1 MSFLLSLFF
10 LSRFPA
16 CWASCR
22 FPCIRFSLRSAST
35 MEAFAELGFCCA
47 WLLPHRG
54 PAKIVSVR
62 LNPSHGTI
70 FVRVVCDFLSSV
82 SSQQKFEVMEGPVL
96 ELHVKAQFY
105 LENKGKYILKLGGVG
120 STQKTQKRSP
130 APSIL
135 APLLLLLG
143 LPCVNWACQEG
154 SLFYLR
160 SSLWSSDLPLFYFH
174 GLSPA
179 LSFSHCHSGL
189 IFPILTAE
197 CIHTYISFWVNF
209 SEEP

>member
-1 MSFLLSLFF
+1 MW
-10 LSRFPA
+10 FPQ
-16 CWASCR
+16 
-22 FPCIRFSLRSAST
+22 
-35 MEAFAELGFCCA
+35 FC
-47 WLLPHRG
+47 LIT
-54 PAKIVSVR
+54 AKIWSDGRTSVR
-62 LNPSHGTI
+62 AP
-70 FVRVVCDFLSSV
+70 CYSSV
-82 SSQQKFEVMEGPVL
+82 LFRKQRKIHPQV
-96 ELHVKAQFY
+96 
-105 LENKGKYILKLGGVG
+105 GGVG

-209 SEEP
+209 SEEPWMMQVWCWLWIFIYSLYYTEVFSFYS